1 MASYLSSASA
11 TYEAASSDNADL
23 SVVQLDGLVVLKII
37 KHCQDHL
44 PEIVTGQLLGLD
56 VVHPGSSEVTLEVT
70 NCFPF
75 PSRTTNAAGEME
87 DESDEA
93 GAEYQLEMMTR
104 LREVGVDSNTVG
116 WYTSTYL
123 GSFLNDSLVDTQFN
137 YQTTIKKCVV
147 LVFDPVKT
155 SQGLLSLQA
164 YRLTQAFMTMY
175 ANKQQSFTKES
186 LETNNLTFNDIFEEI
201 PIRIHNSQLINALLY
216 DMEGS
221 DVVSAHFER
230 LNLGF
235 GPFLE
240 KNLEFLAESLD
251 DLAAEQAKFQY
262 YQKSLQRQQ
271 SQIQAF
277 KQKKAQEG
285 TTSAADEEEIAQ
297 TFKPPTQPS
306 RLESLLVTNQINKY
320 CEQINKFAGTSFT
333 KLFLYAGIQK

>member
-1 MASYLSSASA
+1 MAQSYLSASQLKELA
-11 TYEAASSDNADL
+11 VDDTSSDL
-23 SVVQLDGLVVLKII
+23 TVVQLDGLVVLKII

-56 VVHPGSSEVTLEVT
+56 IAHAGSKEVTLEVT

-75 PSRTTNAAGEME
+75 PTHTGEQ
-87 DESDEA
+87 DDDTDDA
-93 GAEYQLEMMTR
+93 GAEYQLKMMTH
-104 LREVGVDSNTVG
+104 LREVNMDYNTVG

-123 GSFLNDSLVDTQFN
+123 GSFLSESLVDTQYN
-137 YQTTIKKCVV
+137 YQNTIRKCVV

-155 SQGLLSLQA
+155 SQGVLSLRA
-164 YRLTQAFMTMY
+164 YRLTQAFMNMY
-175 ANKQQSFTKES
+175 ADKQRNFTKE
-186 LETNNLTFNDIFEEI
+186 NLDNANITFNDIFEEL
-201 PIRIHNSQLINALLY
+201 PIHIHNSQLINALLY

-221 DVVSAHFER
+221 DNLTAQFER

-251 DLAAEQAKFQY
+251 DLASEQSKFQY
-262 YQKSLQRQQ
+262 YQKSVQRQQ
-271 SQIQAF
+271 GQIAAH
-277 KQKKAQEG
+277 KQKKAAEG
-285 TTSAADEEEIAQ
+285 TTVEDDEIAQ
-297 TFKPPTQPS
+297 LFKPIQQPS